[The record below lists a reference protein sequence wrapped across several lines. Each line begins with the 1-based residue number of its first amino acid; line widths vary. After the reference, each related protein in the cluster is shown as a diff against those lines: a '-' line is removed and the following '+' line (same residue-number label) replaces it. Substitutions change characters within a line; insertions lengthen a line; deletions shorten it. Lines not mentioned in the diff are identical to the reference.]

1 MAVAYAMVLLLPER
15 STRLWPPSLAGEDA
29 FRWLMVVGTAVVVG
43 LLVRRLTESL
53 RESERRF
60 GQCIQDAAV
69 GMARS
74 APTGAGFT

>member
-1 MAVAYAMVLLLPER
+1 
-15 STRLWPPSLAGEDA
+15 
-29 FRWLMVVGTAVVVG
+29 MVVGTAVVVG

-69 GMARS
+69 GMALISTDWRWLHVNE
-74 APTGAGFT
+74 ALCRMLGRRPAELLGQPVWA